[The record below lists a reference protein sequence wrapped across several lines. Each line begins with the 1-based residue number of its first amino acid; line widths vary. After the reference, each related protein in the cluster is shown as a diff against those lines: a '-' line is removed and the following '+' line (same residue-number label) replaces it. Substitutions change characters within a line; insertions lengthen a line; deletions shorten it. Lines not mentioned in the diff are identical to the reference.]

1 MIVAVLGASG
11 RTGRLVVDASILA
24 GHRVRVLV
32 RDPKRG
38 PAPPPSIDVI
48 LGDPTAPDAVARVL
62 DGADAAISALGPRP
76 GSDVVNLCS
85 TATRHVITA
94 TRHVTTV
101 ASERAAFR
109 YVVVSAAG
117 VQNFVDDSPLLFRI
131 PSIIV
136 RTLLRASYR
145 DKDDEAAALIA
156 SHLDWVAL
164 RPPALT
170 DGPAKGSV
178 QSHRSRSGGGRI
190 PRAGLAEFAVR
201 MLVDPTYIRQAPF
214 VWA

>member
-32 RDPKRG
+32 RESKRG
-38 PAPPPSIDVI
+38 PAPHASIDVI
-48 LGDPTAPDAVARVL
+48 LGDPTAQDDVARVL
-62 DGADAAISALGPRP
+62 DGADAAVSAIGPRP
-76 GSDVVNLCS
+76 GSNAVNLCS
-85 TATRHVITA
+85 TATRHVIT
-94 TRHVTTV
+94 VV
-101 ASERAAFR
+101 SERPDFR

-117 VQNFVDDSPLLFRI
+117 VGGFVDESPILFRI

-136 RTLLRASYR
+136 RTLLRASYL
-145 DKDDEAAALIA
+145 DKDDEAAALMA
-156 SHLDWVAL
+156 SRLDWVAL

-178 QSHRSRSGGGRI
+178 QSNRSRSGGGRI
-190 PRAGLAEFAVR
+190 SRADLAAFAVR
-201 MLVDPTYIRQAPF
+201 MLVDPTYVRQAPF

>member
-11 RTGRLVVDASILA
+11 RTGRMVVDAAILA

-38 PAPPPSIDVI
+38 PAPHPSLDVI
-48 LGDPTAPDAVARVL
+48 LGDPTTHDAVAQVL

-76 GSDVVNLCS
+76 GSNVASLCS
-85 TATRHVITA
+85 TATRHVI
-94 TRHVTTV
+94 TV

-117 VQNFVDDSPLLFRI
+117 VPSYVDDSPLLFRI
-131 PSIIV
+131 PSLIG
-136 RTLLRASYR
+136 RALNRRSYR

-156 SHLDWVAL
+156 SRLDWVAL
-164 RPPALT
+164 RPPFLT
-170 DGPAKGSV
+170 DGPARGSV
-178 QSHRSRSGGGRI
+178 RSHASRIGGGRI
-190 PRAGLAEFAVR
+190 SRADLAEFAVR
-201 MLVDPTYIRQAPF
+201 MLVDPSYIRQAPF